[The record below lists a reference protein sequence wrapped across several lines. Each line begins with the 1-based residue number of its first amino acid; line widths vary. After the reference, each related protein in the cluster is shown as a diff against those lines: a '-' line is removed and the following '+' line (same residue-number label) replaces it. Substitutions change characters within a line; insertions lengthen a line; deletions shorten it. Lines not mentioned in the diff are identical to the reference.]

1 MGWPIDLTKEGHH
14 TWKRDLSAVAACPNV
29 ALKIFGMECIFGVRW
44 TTAQVRPWLLDAI
57 EIFHPNRCMF
67 ASMPICRL
75 ACSFEQLYLAYGEI
89 IEGFSL
95 TEKRRMVHDTA
106 AALYGISQS

>member
-1 MGWPIDLTKEGHH
+1 MPERRAEDLGIE
-14 TWKRDLSAVAACPNV
+14 V
-29 ALKIFGMECIFGVRW
+29 ALRRALDDGPGVPV
-44 TTAQVRPWLLDAI
+44 ALNAI